1 MKVAVVNLKRLLIA
15 LAVPLAVGGLSAFAS
30 GSFSEQ
36 YAVVNKPPLSPPG
49 WIFPA
54 VWTVLYALMGIGAA
68 RVWLS
73 TGSQKRNIG
82 INLFVAQLVVNFFWS
97 LIFFNLQAFGFAFFW
112 LLVLLAL
119 VIWMACVFYKVDP
132 LAGFLQI
139 PYIVWLVFA
148 AYLSAGV
155 WILNG

>member
-1 MKVAVVNLKRLLIA
+1 MDNKKWKVYASFIGLAEVVGLLS
-15 LAVPLAVGGLSAFAS
+15 GLLSRS
-30 GSFSEQ
+30 GAQ
-36 YAVVNKPPLSPPG
+36 VYAQTVIKPPLSPPG

-82 INLFVAQLVVNFFWS
+82 INLFVTQLVVNFFWS

-132 LAGFLQI
+132 FAGFLQI
-139 PYIVWLVFA
+139 PYIIWLVFA

>member
-1 MKVAVVNLKRLLIA
+1 MDNKKWMVYASFIGLAEVVGLLS
-15 LAVPLAVGGLSAFAS
+15 GLLSRS
-30 GSFSEQ
+30 GAQ
-36 YAVVNKPPLSPPG
+36 VYAQTVIKPPLSPPG

-82 INLFVAQLVVNFFWS
+82 INLFVTQLVVNFFWS

-139 PYIVWLVFA
+139 PYIIWLVFA

>member
-1 MKVAVVNLKRLLIA
+1 M
-15 LAVPLAVGGLSAFAS
+15 S
-30 GSFSEQ
+30 
-36 YAVVNKPPLSPPG
+36 
-49 WIFPA
+49 
-54 VWTVLYALMGIGAA
+54 
-68 RVWLS
+68 
-73 TGSQKRNIG
+73 
-82 INLFVAQLVVNFFWS
+82 QLVVNFFWS

>member
-1 MKVAVVNLKRLLIA
+1 MKIKNWKVYGLWIA
-15 LAVPLAVGGLSAFAS
+15 LAEAVGLLSGLLSKGAADI
-30 GSFSEQ
+30 
-36 YAVVNKPPLSPPG
+36 YAQTVIKPPLAPPG
-49 WIFPA
+49 ILFPI

-68 RVWLS
+68 RVYLTKDS
-73 TGSQKRNIG
+73 AQRKRG
-82 INLFVAQLVVNFFWS
+82 LNLFVAQLIINFFWS
-97 LIFFNLQAFGFAFFW
+97 LIFFNLQAFRLAFFW
-112 LLVLLAL
+112 LMVLMAL
-119 VIWMACVFYKVDP
+119 VVWMAYTFYKVDP